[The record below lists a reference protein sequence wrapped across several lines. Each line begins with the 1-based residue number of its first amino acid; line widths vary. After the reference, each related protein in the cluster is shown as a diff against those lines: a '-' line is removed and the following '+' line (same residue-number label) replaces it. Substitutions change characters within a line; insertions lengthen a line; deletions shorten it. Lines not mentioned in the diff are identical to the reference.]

1 MQLPFMHIATI
12 MSMMF
17 LASKKNVSM
26 IDWLDDFLVRSILAG
41 LMMVSI
47 AAPMGCLMVW
57 QRLAFLSDTLGHA
70 AVLGVGIGL
79 LLEVNPMF
87 GVLAVVI
94 LIVFSLSQVAN
105 FNNALSETTL
115 AIISHT
121 GLAGGLILL
130 GALPSN
136 SVSLEAILFGD
147 LLATTRSDLLMILV
161 TTLILLVLLIRHWR
175 PFVAL
180 SVSREIAQAEGISV
194 RKEQFLMYMMI
205 ALLVAVLMKVMGVLL
220 IAAMLVIPTTSARL
234 LSQNPEQMVLFS
246 AVFGVLSLAGGITGS
261 FHFDWQTGPSIVLSA
276 TIFLVITLLVTRQIS
291 LWTRRRSG

>member
-1 MQLPFMHIATI
+1 MTDL
-12 MSMMF
+12 
-17 LASKKNVSM
+17 
-26 IDWLDDFLVRSILAG
+26 LDDFLVRSILAG

-115 AIISHT
+115 AIVSHS

-147 LLATTRSDLLMILV
+147 LLATTRADLLMILV
-161 TTLILLVLLIRHWR
+161 TTLILLFLLIRHWR

-234 LSQNPEQMVLFS
+234 LSRTPEQMVLFG
-246 AVFGVLSLAGGITGS
+246 AAFGVLSLAGGIASS
-261 FHFDWQTGPSIVLSA
+261 FQLDWQTGPSIVLSA
-276 TIFLVITLLVTRQIS
+276 TMFLVITLLVTRQIS
-291 LWTRRRSG
+291 LWTRRRNG

>member
-1 MQLPFMHIATI
+1 MTAL
-12 MSMMF
+12 
-17 LASKKNVSM
+17 
-26 IDWLDDFLVRSILAG
+26 LDDFLVRSILAG

-57 QRLAFLSDTLGHA
+57 QRLTFLSDTLGHA
-70 AVLGVGIGL
+70 AVLGVAIGL

-130 GALPSN
+130 GTLPSN

-147 LLATTRSDLLMILV
+147 LLATTRADLLMILV
-161 TTLILLVLLIRHWR
+161 TTLTLLFLLIRHWR

-180 SVSREIAQAEGISV
+180 SVSREIAQAEGIAV
-194 RKEQFLMYMMI
+194 KKEQFLMYMMI

-220 IAAMLVIPTTSARL
+220 IAAMLVIPTTSAHL
-234 LSQNPEQMVLFS
+234 LSRTPEHMVLLS
-246 AVFGVLSLAGGITGS
+246 AVFGVLSLGGGITSS
-261 FHFDWQTGPSIVLSA
+261 FQLDWQTGPSIVLSA
-276 TIFLVITLLVTRQIS
+276 AGFLVITLLVTRQIN

>member
-1 MQLPFMHIATI
+1 
-12 MSMMF
+12 MMY
-17 LASKKNVSM
+17 LDIKRPVSM

-130 GALPSN
+130 GVLPSN

-147 LLATTRSDLLMILV
+147 LLATTHSDLLMILV

-246 AVFGVLSLAGGITGS
+246 AVFGVLSLAGGITSS
-261 FHFDWQTGPSIVLSA
+261 FQFDWQTGPSIVLSA
-276 TIFLVITLLVTRQIS
+276 TAFLVITLLITRQIS